1 MTPII
6 LMKALADDTRLNIV
20 SLLTAGT
27 SCVCDLTDTLQISQ
41 PKMSRHLALLR
52 EVGLVSSERRGQWMF
67 YSLADNLPDWALSV
81 IQSLAA
87 TGLCAPTH
95 ANINSGDCCPSC

>member
-20 SLLTAGT
+20 CLLAAGT
-27 SCVCDLTDTLQISQ
+27 SCVCDLTDALQISQ

-52 EVGLVSSERRGQWMF
+52 EVGVVSAERRGQWMF
-67 YSLADNLPDWALSV
+67 YSLADTLPEWAMSI

-87 TGLCAPTH
+87 TGLCASTT
-95 ANINSGDCCPSC
+95 ANMNSGDCCTSC